1 MIFSVGKLLEP
12 GYPFITKSFAACRIL
27 AFKMAD
33 SPVPLADGVG
43 PDYRPK
49 AEKPRATVS
58 TQVSHANVHIL
69 AQTPQLIALLTY
81 VYKVSQIRSSI
92 GLSTV

>member
-1 MIFSVGKLLEP
+1 M
-12 GYPFITKSFAACRIL
+12 
-27 AFKMAD
+27 
-33 SPVPLADGVG
+33 PLADGVG

-49 AEKPRATVS
+49 AEKPVATVS

-81 VYKVSQIRSSI
+81 VYQFLKYDPQLASP
-92 GLSTV
+92 LSDVYL

>member
-1 MIFSVGKLLEP
+1 MV
-12 GYPFITKSFAACRIL
+12 
-27 AFKMAD
+27 D
-33 SPVPLADGVG
+33 SPVPLEDDVG

-58 TQVSHANVHIL
+58 TQISHANVHIL

-81 VYKVSQIRSSI
+81 V
-92 GLSTV
+92 